1 MGFTDKVKQHAA
13 LAKAKAQKSAE
24 QHEAEVE
31 EVEAALAADEVLR
44 ELGIQILLERTGR
57 GSATTEATIGDY
69 LELLK
74 EYEAE
79 FGALNIPVAEGEA
92 TS

>member
-1 MGFTDKVKQHAA
+1 MGFTDKVKEHAA
-13 LAKAKAQKSAE
+13 LAKAKTQKSAE
-24 QHEAEVE
+24 EHQAKVE
-31 EVEAALAADEVLR
+31 EIQAAVAADEVLR

-57 GSATTEATIGDY
+57 GTATTEVTIGEY

-79 FGALNIPVAEGEA
+79 FGALSAPDVDGEV